1 MNYLQFFKPKNVAK
15 FDEGG
20 IFSNSDQQEEY
31 EYLVKNGYSSE
42 KAKAKIL
49 RDTTLDLIY
58 HDENAKDYHDA
69 NSFEPEGIDSTG
81 RTKSQSLEHVYQT
94 QSDINETESKSKDVK
109 GNANSGF
116 QMPLAAVGEMANA
129 SLDAVEGVTMGDKN
143 QSAQSQAIDAGVR
156 GTSEALIKTG
166 NPYALLAAGILETTN
181 FATKAGGKNI
191 PGHHVDIEN
200 SGYGNLGHQESEAGR
215 IWDLGRTTDRK
226 LAKRNEQ
233 ARMAL
238 AAAEISGEQKFEQ
251 EARANSVDNVIQQN
265 QIALAGGIDTSLL
278 SAKNGA
284 KLQRLEEYR
293 KNPRVKKAKEG
304 AKLKNVELSEEG
316 NIVPTG
322 DLHKNKHDIDLEHIT
337 SKGVPVITVDD
348 DSVETFTEIKQQE
361 DSIVQHAEIET
372 GEVIL
377 NKSLTDYVEDLRKK
391 WHDSEEKDS
400 DILLEVGKRITK
412 ELLFNTTDE
421 EHVIGKQ
428 EEKL

>member
-1 MNYLQFFKPKNVAK
+1 MNYLQFFKPKKVAR
-15 FDEGG
+15 FAEGG
-20 IFSNSDQQEEY
+20 NILDDPDNHKAY
-31 EYLVKNGYSSE
+31 EMYK
-42 KAKAKIL
+42 
-49 RDTTLDLIY
+49 
-58 HDENAKDYHDA
+58 
-69 NSFEPEGIDSTG
+69 
-81 RTKSQSLEHVYQT
+81 QEHVNSGMSEMDAARAARAQVEKDVFEGNTGEYNDVTGEQ
-94 QSDINETESKSKDVK
+94 IPEETSGSNVKSKDVE
-109 GNANSGF
+109 GNAKGGGGF

-143 QSAQSQAIDAGVR
+143 QSAQSQAIDTGVR

-191 PGHHVDIEN
+191 PGYHVDIEN

-238 AAAEISGEQKFEQ
+238 AAAEISGEQRFEQ

-337 SKGVPVITVDD
+337 AKGVPVITVDD